1 MTLRGS
7 ARPVATSNIDLRSA
21 EGRLMARTRHALTQ
35 HVGTPSATQKALI
48 ERAVMLTVH
57 LARLDGEALR
67 KPLTGDTLIGYL
79 SAHGH
84 LARALERLGTKAV
97 EPEPPSLASYLASR
111 ASEDA

>member
-1 MTLRGS
+1 
-7 ARPVATSNIDLRSA
+7 
-21 EGRLMARTRHALTQ
+21 MARTRRRLTE
-35 HVGTPSATQKALI
+35 HVGVPSGTQKALI

-84 LARALERLGTKAV
+84 LARAFERLGVKPR
-97 EPEPPSLASYLASR
+97 EPEPPSLAAYLAGR
-111 ASEDA
+111 VEEDA